1 MKIID
6 TGNICKSL
14 GIARIAISSIL
25 LDFFQQP
32 IKSNLQ
38 IVNSETPAT
47 SAVPPTKL
55 SHIDICDTWDANVN
69 VEGHFKQSFWFP

>member
-1 MKIID
+1 M
-6 TGNICKSL
+6 
-14 GIARIAISSIL
+14 IL
-25 LDFFQQP
+25 VTSVNHLVLQELQFPQYCLDFFLQP

-55 SHIDICDTWDANVN
+55 NHIDICDT
-69 VEGHFKQSFWFP
+69 